1 MEERNVVV
9 TLHISDEGYAKDLQR
24 RLMRYLKQENEKL
37 RDRGCEPLK
46 CEFRLKRYERGIYE

>member
-24 RLMRYLKQENEKL
+24 RLMRYLKQENERL
-37 RDRGCEPLK
+37 RDRGCKPLA
-46 CEFRLKRYERGIYE
+46 CEFRLKRYERGI